1 MARDVIVVG
10 GGVIGCSIAW
20 RLAQSGL
27 KVTVVEREQVGC
39 EASRAAAGMLS
50 PQGEAQGPGPF
61 FDLCLRSR
69 AMYRSF
75 ADELSEVSG
84 IDVEYKDDGTLF
96 VVVEGD
102 DEASN
107 TKWVS
112 WQLEAGLPIEHLS
125 SEDIRKLE
133 PAVTELATR
142 AIYLPEEHQV
152 ENRRLMDALEV
163 AMKRTGVELI
173 EGAEVSA
180 VTAERGR
187 VTGVLSDGNRFDAGV
202 VIVAAGTWSSQLLEP
217 LGLNVK
223 VIPARGQMIA
233 VRGKTYPIKRI
244 LHSSKVYLVPRN
256 DGRILIGATV
266 EYAGFHKA
274 VTAGAINQLL
284 SAAVELVPSIAGFEV
299 TEMWCGLRP
308 DTIDHLPIIGA
319 SGVENLFLATGH
331 FRNGILL
338 APITARAIAEVISTN
353 LVPNEIGHFAC
364 ARFDDYHEPA
374 HITSR
379 LSLAPA

>member
-27 KVTVVEREQVGC
+27 RVTVVEREQVGC

-96 VVVEGD
+96 VLVEGD

-107 TKWVS
+107 TKWAS
-112 WQLEAGLPIEHLS
+112 WQLEAGLPIEHVS
-125 SEDIRKLE
+125 AEDIRKLE
-133 PAVTELATR
+133 PAVTEPATR

-163 AMKRTGVELI
+163 AMKRTGAELI

-187 VTGVLSDGNRFDAGV
+187 VTGVLSDGKRFDAGV

-233 VRGKTYPIKRI
+233 VRGKTYPIKRV
-244 LHSSKVYLVPRN
+244 LHSSNVYLVPRN

-284 SAAVELVPSIAGFEV
+284 SAAVELVPSIADFEV
-299 TEMWCGLRP
+299 TETWCGLRP

-319 SGVENLFLATGH
+319 SGVENLLLATGH

-353 LVPNEIGHFAC
+353 FVPNEISHFGC